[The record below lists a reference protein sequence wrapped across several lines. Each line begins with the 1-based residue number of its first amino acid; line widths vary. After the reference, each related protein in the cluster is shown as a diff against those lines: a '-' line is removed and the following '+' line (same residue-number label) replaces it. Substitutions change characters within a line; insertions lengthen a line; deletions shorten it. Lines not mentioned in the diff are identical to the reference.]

1 MEKTRCPLRLVI
13 FKNYFFVWLN
23 STAES
28 ANCSLFLKNLEKIF
42 LQFDLQK
49 KTSSN
54 TSKIHRNIY
63 RKNLSAIIYRYR
75 FKKFR
80 FIDYR
85 YCPGLFLQLS
95 IIVIA
100 LVQNG
105 LSCPSLCLPHQNGGR
120 TVERGGPEGTFG
132 TGPGIFEGPKILK
145 MPCVKNFVR
154 SMKGQFLTA

>member
-28 ANCSLFLKNLEKIF
+28 ANCSLFLKNPEKIF

-54 TSKIHRNIY
+54 TSKIHSNIY

-75 FKKFR
+75 FKTFR

-95 IIVIA
+95 IIIIA

-120 TVERGGPEGTFG
+120 TVERGVQRVPLVPGPEFLR
-132 TGPGIFEGPKILK
+132 GPK
-145 MPCVKNFVR
+145 F
-154 SMKGQFLTA
+154 